1 MKSSRDAYK
10 NGSTLEGL
18 KFKNFISHIVL
29 CTELEV
35 GLFLLGLYIFWKNLS
50 LLNMFVG
57 TMSVGDIFLYYYG
70 K

>member
-1 MKSSRDAYK
+1 MESSSDAYK
-10 NGSTLEGL
+10 NDSTLEGL
-18 KFKNFISHIVL
+18 KLKNSMSHIVL